1 MAAMNPDAAVTR
13 EEFER
18 TVEALRAEL
27 KAVSSSRPAPGSAD
41 WENPRDVFV
50 HKDEFR
56 LFKWF
61 GGLALAAMLSGFGLL
76 YQELVEQRAAM
87 ERQISGLRA
96 EMNVGFSA
104 VTSDVDAKFTALQRD
119 IVDVRERL
127 VRVETLLN
135 MEVRDDPAGAPPAGP
150 PTGPPTGT

>member
-1 MAAMNPDAAVTR
+1 MVAMNPDAAITR

-27 KAVSSSRPAPGSAD
+27 KAVSSSRPAPGSAG
-41 WENPRDVFV
+41 WENLRDVFV

-96 EMNVGFSA
+96 EMNVGF
-104 VTSDVDAKFTALQRD
+104 TALQRD

-127 VRVETLLN
+127 VRIETLLN

-150 PTGPPTGT
+150 PTST

>member
-1 MAAMNPDAAVTR
+1 MDTMKADTAVTR

-27 KAVSSSRPAPGSAD
+27 NAVSSSRPAPGSSGG
-41 WENPRDVFV
+41 ENPRDMFV

-61 GGLALAAMLSGFGLL
+61 GGLALAAVLSGFGLL
-76 YQELVEQRAAM
+76 YQE
-87 ERQISGLRA
+87 ISGLRA
-96 EMNVGFSA
+96 EMNVG
-104 VTSDVDAKFTALQRD
+104 FTALQRD

-135 MEVRDDPAGAPPAGP
+135 MEVRDTSAGTP
-150 PTGPPTGT
+150 PTGPESE